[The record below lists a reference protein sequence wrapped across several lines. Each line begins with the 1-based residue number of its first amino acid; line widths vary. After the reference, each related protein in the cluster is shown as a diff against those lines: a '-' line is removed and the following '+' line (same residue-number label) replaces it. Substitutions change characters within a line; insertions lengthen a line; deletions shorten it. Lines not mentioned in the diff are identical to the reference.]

1 MEYLLLSHV
10 KHAAPPAAEYVPP
23 VQAVQLDTL
32 PVFATLVVPAAQG
45 EQPEQL
51 VPDEHAIAVASVL

>member
-1 MEYLLLSHV
+1 
-10 KHAAPPAAEYVPP
+10 VPP
-23 VQAVQLDTL
+23 VQAVQLDTP

-51 VPDEHAIAVASVL
+51 EPGEHAIAVESVL